1 MGSGS
6 YSPMEVAVETEVLA
20 LPSSGDASPLPSVTA
35 LESGCGAMT
44 QPAQLT
50 VGVEAAKG

>member
-1 MGSGS
+1 MGFSS
-6 YSPMEVAVETEVLA
+6 HSAMEVAVERKDLA

-50 VGVEAAKG
+50 VVVEAAKG